1 MADPIWKAYA
11 DAACTQELANS
22 LDLLHYT
29 DGSEG
34 PQDVVF
40 YWAEVISDVADNSIH
55 EGKVRSDP
63 GVANFTF
70 TPTDVTPGSEHEVTE
85 IKLATTLAG
94 LDTATAGQ
102 ALALGTVLT
111 SGLSGKKEVH
121 MRVTN
126 AYLVRS
132 TRTDLSLAYPEILIT
147 DVE

>member
-11 DAACTQELANS
+11 DAACTQELANP

-40 YWAEVISDVADNSIH
+40 YWAEVISDVADNGIH

-63 GVANFTF
+63 GVANFGF
-70 TPTDVTPGSEHEVTE
+70 TPTTAAGAEHLITE

-111 SGLSGKKEVH
+111 SGVSGKKEVH